1 MSGHSEI
8 TASLGTSELLSSL
21 RQIQKYDRVIRAVV
35 RRGQV
40 WSAVVVEIA
49 GCDIDWERTVCG
61 QHVLTDAVKTAGAI
75 ADRDHHTLGKVS
87 CPRQVEFTIAIEIG
101 RRDPVHVAD

>member
-8 TASLGTSELLSSL
+8 TASLRTSELLSSL

-35 RRGQV
+35 RRRQV

-49 GCDIDWERTVCG
+49 DCDIDRERTVCG
-61 QHVLTDAVKTAGAI
+61 QHVLTDAVKAAGTI

-87 CPRQVEFTIAIEIG
+87 CRRQFTIAIEIG
-101 RRDPVHVAD
+101 RRDPVHVTD